1 MGGMGTRGGTGMA
14 FVMTLLLACKLLDP
28 ASSAEPGREGLAG
41 DFVLDFGRHKGMKLR
56 QVPRQYLKWLQTAVT
71 DKPLCRDAVQ
81 RFCAGTRAPGAA
93 GEPRERE
100 VTAEIWLARWGLPP
114 EIRRAFHNAGVRE
127 LFAWQIDCLETTGL
141 LAGRNAVISASTR

>member
-1 MGGMGTRGGTGMA
+1 MGGMGTRRGTGMA

-100 VTAEIWLARWGLPP
+100 VAAEIWLARWGLPRCSLDP
-114 EIRRAFHNAGVRE
+114 APLLAGVRTHCRHHRKE
-127 LFAWQIDCLETTGL
+127 GHVDLKFKQV
-141 LAGRNAVISASTR
+141 RV